1 VHDLAQGFQAAVFG
15 GKGSIRGQTIFKIE
29 HAGSIEFAVDRR
41 LGEKNFVACAHFAS
55 GLPKSAMRRP
65 RARARRDMTVTKGT
79 PVTSAIS

>member
-1 VHDLAQGFQAAVFG
+1 MFG

-29 HAGSIEFAVDRR
+29 HAGGIEFAVDRC
-41 LGEKNFVACAHFAS
+41 LSEKNFVACAHFAS

-65 RARARRDMTVTKGT
+65 RARARRDMTVPKGT